1 MVLRAARCDS
11 IRSVRNKLLG
21 LTFGISSLLAGT
33 GCGGPVLEIKH
44 QQALPAAPAASVDCN
59 KDDDPTCKL
68 PGVPF
73 YGVAYRCVH
82 STSWLRPIYVV
93 SVTVTKVSD
102 DSTVAAASKVFD
114 LTAFTTDPVKT
125 AILKIK
131 SSAPVDDY
139 NPLLTDLTKIPDS
152 DPSAFKQERL
162 PNSPEKDNS
171 FLAANVVA
179 ADRYVSTQAVYYYNV
194 HRPFN
199 GSANAEVDLNGEGIL
214 TKGSGQAEEKTLDT
228 ILNMIGTLG
237 AAALGTPPTAAAAT
251 PAPPAAAP
259 QVETNSV
266 NFAEEKKKPK
276 EKPPEKYKFTVQID
290 TKVYKYTHSTPV
302 TGATPPCTPTAAL
315 VGADGKEAYD
325 STFEDVTAGATTEK
339 PADKAKGDKP
349 KSDKPKK

>member
-1 MVLRAARCDS
+1 MELCATPS
-11 IRSVRNKLLG
+11 GFFRSALTKLLG
-21 LTFGISSLLAGT
+21 LTLGISTLLAGA

-44 QQALPAAPAASVDCN
+44 QQALPPAPAASDDCN
-59 KDDDPTCKL
+59 KDDDSKCKL

-102 DSTVAAASKVFD
+102 NSTVTAVTKVFD
-114 LTAFTTDPVKT
+114 LKTFTSKT
-125 AILKIK
+125 VQDAILGIQ
-131 SSAPVDDY
+131 SSAPVADY
-139 NPLLTDLTKIPDS
+139 TLILKPLTVIPDS
-152 DPSAFKQERL
+152 DPSAFKQEGL
-162 PNSPEKDNS
+162 PNEPEKNNS

-199 GSANAEVDLNGEGIL
+199 GSASAEVDLNEEGIL

-237 AAALGTPPTAAAAT
+237 AAALGIPAAKAGVAPAA
-251 PAPPAAAP
+251 PAPAAADKLD
-259 QVETNSV
+259 
-266 NFAEEKKKPK
+266 FLALDGGK
-276 EKPPEKYKFTVQID
+276 EMYKFLVQVD

-302 TGATPPCTPTAAL
+302 LSNGAFSPPPCIPTTEL
-315 VGADGKEAYD
+315 VGANGEPYD
-325 STFEDVTAGATTEK
+325 SAFEDVTAGAKTDK
-339 PADKAKGDKP
+339 PADKEKTEKP
-349 KSDKPKK
+349 KADKPKK